1 MFNTPA
7 SDASSVVAAA
17 RGVDDVLRVPPEP
30 ASCLKFGLSL
40 LPLLSAIV
48 TCLACKTREILQE
61 VGHLNRSLLFTHL
74 SQNASLN
81 RNINHWQIGI
91 YQPLY
96 TLVGVRIM
104 RPYL

>member
-7 SDASSVVAAA
+7 SDASSVVAAAA

-48 TCLACKTREILQE
+48 TCLACKTRETLTTGRALKQE
-61 VGHLNRSLLFTHL
+61 FV
-74 SQNASLN
+74 
-81 RNINHWQIGI
+81 I
-91 YQPLY
+91 YSSESKCL
-96 TLVGVRIM
+96 T
-104 RPYL
+104 